1 MFEKS
6 GIKLVSA
13 GSNLVDEL
21 WDAEKPPIPT
31 DKVWMVEEENT
42 G

>member
-21 WDAEKPPIPT
+21 WDAEKPPMPT
-31 DKVWMVEEENT
+31 EKVWMLAEEYT